1 MSVYFVVLSNVPLN
15 DKNWHN
21 RCQVGQR
28 AKSDLSIAMACPECG
43 GDIERVFKYTSRS
56 GQLRVS
62 KLSLNPKPSVKTC
75 WLALT
80 TASDQS

>member
-21 RCQVGQR
+21 RCQLDQR
-28 AKSDLSIAMACPECG
+28 AKLDLSVAMACPERG
-43 GDIERVFKYTSRS
+43 GDIEWVSKYAPQS

-62 KLSLNPKPSVKTC
+62 KLSVRH
-75 WLALT
+75 
-80 TASDQS
+80 